1 MVERVHMS
9 TYEVM
14 NEYQKTYMA
23 LYRRAPA
30 ELRDLGENWVLV
42 NGARMT
48 TNELHLLTQ
57 QLKEELDDMREA
69 KRSIVK
75 RLLKWF
81 STPSN

>member
-1 MVERVHMS
+1 MTTPEI
-9 TYEVM
+9 M
-14 NEYQKTYMA
+14 NEYHKTYVS

-48 TNELHLLTQ
+48 TLELHQLTQ
-57 QLKEELDDMREA
+57 QLKKELEDMRAA
-69 KRSIVK
+69 KRSVVK

-81 STPSN
+81 STPSS